1 MADWMEQLENEID
14 AAPAPTEA
22 PAPVEP
28 EPLPVEPEP
37 LPAEPEPAEPEP
49 VGATPESEPEPEPAS
64 VDHEPAPKAKEP
76 FIPKSRLD
84 EEIEK
89 RRKLEADMAVA
100 KELLQ
105 RMSQQQQA
113 PQQQQQAPQQTLD
126 DMIDGLATKEYEAL
140 LEGDIAKAKEFRK
153 QSNMLMTR
161 QAQEQAWQA
170 SQQTVVANNEEYV
183 FQSRL
188 QQITTEYPVFNADSP
203 EYDEGVAN
211 MALAISQGF
220 IQQGVPKSQILD
232 QVLQTMK
239 PLLDARYGKAAQ
251 QPSEPPAPIRNVAQ
265 KVATAKAQPPATH
278 NAGSVSKAPA
288 KYDVMS
294 MTVEDFEKLPPD
306 EINRMLRGG

>member
-1 MADWMEQLENEID
+1 MADWMEQLEKEID

-37 LPAEPEPAEPEP
+37 LPAESEPAEPEP
-49 VGATPESEPEPEPAS
+49 VDATPESEPEPEPAS
-64 VDHEPAPKAKEP
+64 VDPEPAPKTKEP

-113 PQQQQQAPQQTLD
+113 PQQQQQQAPQQTLD
-126 DMIDGLATKEYEAL
+126 DMIDDLATKEYEAL

-188 QQITTEYPVFNADSP
+188 QQITTEYPIFNADSP
-203 EYDEGVAN
+203 DYDEGVAN
-211 MALAISQGF
+211 MALAIGQGL
-220 IQQGVPKSQILD
+220 IQQGVPKAQILD
-232 QVLQTMK
+232 RVLGAMK
-239 PLLDARYGKAAQ
+239 PLLDTRYGQPPTQ
-251 QPSEPPAPIRNVAQ
+251 QPAPIRNVAQ

-294 MTVEDFEKLPPD
+294 MTVEDFEKLPPE

>member
-1 MADWMEQLENEID
+1 M
-14 AAPAPTEA
+14 
-22 PAPVEP
+22 
-28 EPLPVEPEP
+28 
-37 LPAEPEPAEPEP
+37 
-49 VGATPESEPEPEPAS
+49 
-64 VDHEPAPKAKEP
+64 
-76 FIPKSRLD
+76 
-84 EEIEK
+84 
-89 RRKLEADMAVA
+89 
-100 KELLQ
+100 
-105 RMSQQQQA
+105 
-113 PQQQQQAPQQTLD
+113 
-126 DMIDGLATKEYEAL
+126 

-188 QQITTEYPVFNADSP
+188 QQITTEYPIFNADSP
-203 EYDEGVAN
+203 DYDEGVAN
-211 MALAISQGF
+211 MALAIGQGF

-294 MTVEDFEKLPPD
+294 MTVEDFEKLPKE
-306 EINRMLRGG
+306 EIDRMLRGG